1 MQGET
6 EKIKQFVK
14 WYEETARPF
23 LLKTSPEE
31 KVADFDKDIARLS
44 KAVDSFDP
52 ELAVCFL
59 GSSGIGKSTLINAL
73 LGGRQAVVPS
83 GGVGPL
89 TAQAVVVR
97 YQESP
102 GFEVEYHAQ
111 IRLWRTIFGL
121 EHAFKAELGAPAA
134 SLELP
139 AELGELEES
148 DLPEETAPDQEAPE
162 GELAPEQDQQRRERR
177 EELRRRAQ
185 LLITGSQ
192 DQPRELRYL
201 LDCLREAAGERRIWG
216 TQADPADE
224 TRIRQIKGALA
235 LAKSDGRFAL
245 NGSATR
251 EEFQRA
257 LRDHAT
263 GFLAPMI
270 KSLTL
275 NLQADL
281 LKEGVTLVDLP
292 GVGIVRDVH
301 KDVTRRWIREKT
313 RALVLVVD
321 HRGLP
326 ESLAEALK
334 RSEFLNSLLYSADE
348 PMDDPILMVAV
359 TRMDDVAGER
369 YRQDKSRR
377 KYEYFLEATEEAK
390 TRLRSDVQRY
400 LEETWLNDTE
410 AATDARKQV
419 VRNLLDK
426 LEVHPLSAPEYAK
439 LMADDEDDPPF
450 LRDIDQ
456 TGVPGFARSLGALAR
471 ERRDRAS
478 QRLEEQIA
486 LFHEQLSVT
495 LRLIG
500 AQWEA
505 ENRAEEEAARLRE
518 DLELFMQPLRIE
530 LGVRQGAYRTFLKK
544 GAPQRIEDLVVAA
557 RHKAS
562 REIYRYLKKVGTS
575 HWATLRASVRRGGR
589 YSGASA
595 INLPIEFALR
605 FEEPVAEVW
614 GKDILKDIRRET
626 KEYAQDCVAIVEQVS
641 EWALAQGARV
651 QPKVVEAQRDA
662 IRADAK
668 KLENVGQGMVKEMR
682 DEAKARLIDAIEGPI
697 KKACEEF
704 VRQNQDVGPG
714 VRNRILE
721 LYENLPDKVTEAAEE
736 PARRILVKL
745 FKSVEN
751 EILNTFANHQNPL
764 DSVAEAIVN
773 SQQQHLQRSDAQMK
787 MRVLEELREVEQSMP
802 ASSAQSGRGAPS
814 EASRASNQ

>member
-1 MQGET
+1 MQGEI

-14 WYEETARPF
+14 WYEEAARPF
-23 LLKTSPEE
+23 LLKTAPEE
-31 KVADFDKDIARLS
+31 KVADFDKDAARLS
-44 KAVDSFDP
+44 KAVESFDP

-97 YQESP
+97 YREAA
-102 GFEVEYHAQ
+102 GFEVEYHKPR
-111 IRLWRTIFGL
+111 RLWQTIFGL

-134 SLELP
+134 IPELP
-139 AELGELEES
+139 ADVEDIEETE
-148 DLPEETAPDQEAPE
+148 LPEET
-162 GELAPEQDQQRRERR
+162 ELAPIEGEALTEQEQQRRERR

-192 DQPRELRYL
+192 DQSRELRYL
-201 LDCLREAAGERRIWG
+201 LDCLREAADTRRIWG
-216 TQADPADE
+216 TNADPADE
-224 TRIRQIKGALA
+224 DRIRQIKRALA
-235 LAKSDGRFAL
+235 LAKTDNRFTL
-245 NGSATR
+245 NGSATK
-251 EEFQRA
+251 EEFQRV

-275 NLQADL
+275 NLPAEPL
-281 LKEGVTLVDLP
+281 REGVTLVDLP

-326 ESLAEALK
+326 ESLAQSLK
-334 RSEFLNSLLYSADE
+334 QSEFLNSLLYSSDE
-348 PMDDPILMVAV
+348 PVDDPILMVVV

-369 YRQDKSRR
+369 YRQDKSRK

-390 TRLRSDVQRY
+390 TRLRGDVQRY

-410 AATDARKQV
+410 AATNTRKQV

-439 LMADDEDDPPF
+439 LIAEDEDDRPF
-450 LRDIDQ
+450 LRDLEQ

-471 ERRDRAS
+471 NRRDRAG
-478 QRLEEQIA
+478 RKLEEQTT
-486 LFHEQLSVT
+486 LFHERLNTT
-495 LRLIG
+495 LRLIN

-505 ENRAEEEAARLRE
+505 ETRAEEEAARLRE
-518 DLELFMQPLRIE
+518 ELEVFMQPLRIE

-562 REIYRYLKKVGTS
+562 KEIYRYLKNLGTS

-626 KEYAQDCVAIVEQVS
+626 REYAHDCVAIVDQIS
-641 EWALAQGARV
+641 AWALAQGARV

-721 LYENLPDKVTEAAEE
+721 LYESLPDKVTEAAEE
-736 PARRILVKL
+736 PARRILLKL
-745 FKSVEN
+745 FKGVEK
-751 EILNTFANHQNPL
+751 EILNAFAEHQNPL
-764 DSVAEAIVN
+764 ESVAEAIVS
-773 SQQQHLQRSDAQMK
+773 SQQQYLERSDAQMK
-787 MRVLEELREVEQSMP
+787 KRVLEELQEVEQSMP
-802 ASSAQSGRGAPS
+802 VLCSDDF
-814 EASRASNQ
+814 SRHVMTNGV

>member
-1 MQGET
+1 MQVEI

-23 LLKTSPEE
+23 LLKMALEE
-31 KVADFDKDIARLS
+31 KKVADFDKDAARLS
-44 KAVDSFDP
+44 KAVESFDP

-73 LGGRQAVVPS
+73 LGGKRAVVPS

-97 YQESP
+97 YREAP
-102 GFEVEYHAQ
+102 GFEVEYHNHL
-111 IRLWRTIFGL
+111 RLWRTIFGL
-121 EHAFKAELGAPAA
+121 ERAFKAELGAPAA
-134 SLELP
+134 SPELP
-139 AELGELEES
+139 AELDDLEES
-148 DLPEETAPDQEAPE
+148 DLPDESMADQAAIE
-162 GELAPEQDQQRRERR
+162 GESLPEQEQQRRERR

-192 DQPRELRYL
+192 EQSRELRYL
-201 LDCLREAAGERRIWG
+201 LDCLREAADSKRIWG
-216 TQADPADE
+216 TNADSADE
-224 TRIRQIKGALA
+224 GRIRQIKAALA
-235 LAKSDGRFAL
+235 LAKSDERFAL
-245 NGSATR
+245 NGSATK
-251 EEFQRA
+251 EEFQRV

-281 LKEGVTLVDLP
+281 LREGVTLVDLP

-301 KDVTRRWIREKT
+301 KDVTRRWIREKA

-321 HRGLP
+321 HRGLQ

-334 RSEFLNSLLYSADE
+334 QSEFLNSLLYSADE
-348 PMDDPILMVAV
+348 PVDDPILMVVV

-369 YRQDKSRR
+369 YRQDTEKSKRR
-377 KYEYFLEATEEAK
+377 SQYFLEATEEAK
-390 TRLRSDVQRY
+390 TRLRGDVRRY
-400 LEETWLNDTE
+400 LEEIWLNDTA
-410 AATDARKQV
+410 AATDGRKRV

-439 LMADDEDDPPF
+439 LIADDDDDRPF
-450 LRDIDQ
+450 LKNLEQ
-456 TGVPGFARSLGALAR
+456 TGVPGFAGSLSALAG
-471 ERRDRAS
+471 ERRDRAGR
-478 QRLEEQIA
+478 RLEEQTA
-486 LFHEQLSVT
+486 LFHERLSVT
-495 LRLIG
+495 LRLIE

-505 ENRAEEEAARLRE
+505 ESRAEEEAARLRE

-562 REIYRYLKKVGTS
+562 KEIDRYLKRLGTS

-589 YSGASA
+589 YSGASD
-595 INLPIEFALR
+595 INLPTEFALR

-626 KEYAQDCVAIVEQVS
+626 REYAQDCVAIVEQVS

-662 IRADAK
+662 IRADSK
-668 KLENVGQGMVKEMR
+668 KLENVGREMVKEMR

-704 VRQNQDVGPG
+704 VRQNMDVGPG
-714 VRNRILE
+714 VRHRILE
-721 LYENLPDKVTEAAEE
+721 LYESLPDKVTEAAEK
-736 PARRILVKL
+736 PAKRILLQL
-745 FKSVEN
+745 FKSVEK
-751 EILNTFANHQNPL
+751 EILNTFADHQNPL
-764 DSVAEAIVN
+764 DSVAEAIVS
-773 SQQQHLQRSDAQMK
+773 SQEKYLKRGDAQMK
-787 MRVLEELREVEQSMP
+787 KRVLEELREVVQSMP
-802 ASSAQSGRGAPS
+802 GDSSASA
-814 EASRASNQ
+814 AV

>member
-1 MQGET
+1 MQVEI

-14 WYEETARPF
+14 WYEDTARPF
-23 LLKTSPEE
+23 LLKTAPEE
-31 KVADFDKDIARLS
+31 KVADFDKDAARLS
-44 KAVDSFDP
+44 KAVESFDP

-97 YQESP
+97 YREAP
-102 GFEVEYHAQ
+102 GFEVEYHKPR
-111 IRLWRTIFGL
+111 RLWQTIFGL

-134 SLELP
+134 NSGLP
-139 AELGELEES
+139 AYLPADLDDMEES
-148 DLPEETAPDQEAPE
+148 ELPEEADAGQEAPE
-162 GELAPEQDQQRRERR
+162 GESLTEHEQQRRERR

-192 DQPRELRYL
+192 DQPRDLRYL
-201 LDCLREAAGERRIWG
+201 LDCLREAADTQRIWG
-216 TQADPADE
+216 TSADPIDE
-224 TRIRQIKGALA
+224 DRIRQIKRALA
-235 LAKSDGRFAL
+235 LAKSDDRFAL

-251 EEFQRA
+251 EEFQRV

-275 NLQADL
+275 GLPAEPL
-281 LKEGVTLVDLP
+281 REGVTLVDLP

-326 ESLAEALK
+326 ESLAQALK
-334 RSEFLNSLLYSADE
+334 QSEFLNSLLYSSDE
-348 PMDDPILMVAV
+348 PVDDPILMVVV

-369 YRQDKSRR
+369 YRQDKSRK

-390 TRLRSDVQRY
+390 TRLRGDVRRY
-400 LEETWLNDTE
+400 LEETWLNDTG
-410 AATDARKQV
+410 AATDARRQV

-439 LMADDEDDPPF
+439 LIADDEDDRPF
-450 LRDIDQ
+450 LRDLEQ
-456 TGVPGFARSLGALAR
+456 TGVPGLARSLGALAR
-471 ERRDRAS
+471 DRRGRTG
-478 QRLEEQIA
+478 RKLEEQGT
-486 LFHEQLSVT
+486 LFHERLNTT
-495 LRLIG
+495 LRLIE

-505 ENRAEEEAARLRE
+505 ETRAEEEAARLRE
-518 DLELFMQPLRIE
+518 DLEVFMQPLRIE

-562 REIYRYLKKVGTS
+562 REIYRYLKNLGTS

-595 INLPIEFALR
+595 INLPAEFALR

-626 KEYAQDCVAIVEQVS
+626 REYAQDCVAIVEQVS
-641 EWALAQGARV
+641 AWALDQGARV
-651 QPKVVEAQRDA
+651 QPKVVEAQREA

-682 DEAKARLIDAIEGPI
+682 EEAKARLIDAIEGPI

-704 VRQNQDVGPG
+704 VRQNMDVGPG

-721 LYENLPDKVTEAAEE
+721 LYESLPDKVTEAAEE
-736 PARRILVKL
+736 PARRILLKL
-745 FKSVEN
+745 FKGVEK
-751 EILNTFANHQNPL
+751 EILNAFNDHQNPL
-764 DSVAEAIVN
+764 ESLAEAIVN
-773 SQQQHLQRSDAQMK
+773 SQQEYLKRSDAQMK
-787 MRVLEELREVEQSMP
+787 KRVLEELREVEQSMP
-802 ASSAQSGRGAPS
+802 GA
-814 EASRASNQ
+814 